1 MTHQAPTF
9 FDDADREELED
20 VADHSEGESLAYD
33 VMYGQAG
40 ESVYARRLGYQV

>member
-1 MTHQAPTF
+1 MTHVAPTF

-20 VADHSEGESLAYD
+20 VADHDEGESLVYD

-40 ESVYARRLGYQV
+40 EDAYRRRLGYLG

>member
-1 MTHQAPTF
+1 MTHPVATF

-20 VADHSEGESLAYD
+20 VADHDEGESLAYD

-40 ESVYARRLGYQV
+40 EEAYKRRLGYTV